1 MLAGSPSEVV
11 DGVEAVRA
19 VAEDCALVKPRRV
32 MAGKATVVKSMMT
45 IPSNSK
51 AASRHY

>member
-1 MLAGSPSEVV
+1 MLAGSPSEVI

-32 MAGKATVVKSMMT
+32 NGRE
-45 IPSNSK
+45 SNSCEEHDDNTK
-51 AASRHY
+51 

>member
-1 MLAGSPSEVV
+1 MLAGSPSEIV

-32 MAGKATVVKSMMT
+32 MAGKATVVKTM
-45 IPSNSK
+45 PSNSK